1 MLGAKA
7 RELSQRLRRHR
18 LIGTARRFFALV
30 CSASLHPRASR
41 SGHYWR
47 FQRRWPRRPRGVT
60 ERGEIFHTTD
70 LRTWSYIPG
79 RLAQIASGNLND
91 DGRDDLVGVTS
102 DGFIFYTTNLRNWT
116 YIPGRLA
123 QITAGDLNNDGF
135 DDLVGTTGEGY
146 IFYTTNLRN
155 WIYVPGRLAQVASG
169 NLGGS
174 GEDDLV
180 GVTKIGDIFFNIGV
194 APLSGGRRC
203 RPIHRGQP
211 KADVLRKIVDA
222 NNSILRGENRT

>member
-1 MLGAKA
+1 
-7 RELSQRLRRHR
+7 
-18 LIGTARRFFALV
+18 
-30 CSASLHPRASR
+30 
-41 SGHYWR
+41 
-47 FQRRWPRRPRGVT
+47 
-60 ERGEIFHTTD
+60 